1 MKRFDKKLNAQDI
14 INAIPG
20 GVAIYKVS
28 DIFETVYY
36 SDGVPALSGYSRDEY
51 DLLIKQDAADLIY
64 QEDAAMVIRK
74 IRQVLEAGKSASFE
88 FRKQHRDGHI
98 VWVNVHARKIGEDGG
113 HPLLQC
119 VFHNISAFKQAREEL
134 AHVINSIPGGIAAYD
149 FNDMQNPRR
158 LFCSDGVAKLFG
170 CSDAADL
177 QHYAANPW
185 SMVFKEDYQRVYD
198 AFQHMFISSD
208 TLDLSYRIT
217 RKDQVLEWVHLN
229 GKAINGIFYAV
240 FTGMSD
246 EAKLF
251 QQISNEAA
259 QGIYVIDKK
268 NHDLLYYNENVELFL
283 TGKNNAW
290 GKKCYTALHDKQT
303 PCTFCPLSMIKNI
316 EKPQELTFA
325 NGKSYEIRAK
335 ELEWNG
341 LPAYTLFIN
350 DITDKITSSRKTEQ
364 LEQFYQTLV
373 QNLPG
378 GIAVIRFDMAK
389 KQMLPEYISEG
400 FAAMTGMSTVE
411 AYALYKNDATAG
423 VHPDDLDYIIGRLNQ
438 HLKKHL
444 DTCESIYRL
453 RKKDGSYIWIK
464 NNSSLILRPNEIP
477 LIYAVYSDI
486 TKEIEAQNKLRQ
498 KYNDLL
504 LRQQNYPLSNEILSG
519 YCDITA
525 NRILRIYDKTG
536 IDPLQ
541 KFGFERQNFFKGL
554 ATLIESPEERQHFLN
569 TFLNAPL
576 LEKFAQGINSQELE
590 CFIRMPHDN
599 SGHYLKCV
607 INMIES
613 PDNGHTIGVLSV
625 LDLTQFKINDQISM
639 HLAHAHYDFIATC
652 DFNSDSYQ
660 LFFTNSKANLMPPE
674 QGSYSKNIVAF
685 LQTFTVPKDREFCM
699 EMFDPANMQ
708 RRLYHENSYSFHYSL
723 KDEQGHIYTKN
734 MIVFLIDQRLN
745 KVGMARADITDY
757 VREQRALLN
766 TLAYT
771 FEQLSIINL
780 VTKEFTMYTRKSVL
794 QNLSP
799 YKCADFNRALHKLS
813 LPYTKL
819 AADETA
825 AEKFSLPV
833 ILSRLAE
840 KPQGYEFTLPYLAN
854 DGSEKN
860 KQINVLWGDEGHHTI
875 CLVRC
880 DVTDIISAEK
890 NSRSVLQNALDL
902 AQEANRAKT
911 DFLSAMS
918 HDIRTPMNAII
929 GMTDLALD
937 DLDNRQHLSEY
948 LDIIK
953 SSSSHLLT
961 LINDILDMSRIEKGK
976 LKLARTSFN
985 LSVEIDRFCSR
996 YQLLMDKNSLNF
1008 LHNAE
1013 LLHCNCIG
1021 DTAQLQRIWD
1031 NLVSNACK
1039 FTPPG
1044 GTVTFSA
1051 CELPSDNERLGW
1063 YKFTISDTGI
1073 GIDSE
1078 SLQHLFDP
1086 FFRSSDVISKHIE
1099 GSGLGL
1105 AIVKNI
1111 VDYKGGTIS
1120 VTSRQGEGTTFTVT
1134 LPLHFDTAA
1143 EHPVEKPTHTFG
1155 SADFDFSGKSLLLA
1169 EDHPINQKV
1178 AELILEKTGAA
1189 VTIVENGLQC
1199 TELFTGSAK
1208 GSFDA
1213 ILMDIQMPVMNGYEA
1228 AQAIRSS
1235 THPQSATIPII
1246 AMTAN
1251 AFAEDIKNALS
1262 AGMNAHIAKPIDPQ
1276 KLYQNAKTLLRIYVT
1291 VFLHFDYRLA
1301 QLQTSRVSQIK
1312 KTPEKS
1318 RITSVTKALRPGAC
1332 SWIYSSLTA
1341 AAKPK
1346 NKIYPVAVR

>member
-723 KDEQGHIYTKN
+723 KDEQGHIYPKN

-1276 KLYQNAKTLLRIYVT
+1276 KLYETLAAY
-1291 VFLHFDYRLA
+1291 
-1301 QLQTSRVSQIK
+1301 IK
-1312 KTPEKS
+1312 
-1318 RITSVTKALRPGAC
+1318 
-1332 SWIYSSLTA
+1332 
-1341 AAKPK
+1341 
-1346 NKIYPVAVR
+1346 

>member
-1 MKRFDKKLNAQDI
+1 MSSCLSGGGSAMKRFDKKLNAQDI

-28 DIFETVYY
+28 DIFETAYY

-325 NGKSYEIRAK
+325 NGKSYEIRGK

-400 FAAMTGMSTVE
+400 FAAMTGMSTDE

-464 NNSSLILRPNEIP
+464 NNSSLILSPNEIP

-1008 LHNAE
+1008 LHNTE

-1178 AELILEKTGAA
+1178 AKLILEKTGAA

-1276 KLYQNAKTLLRIYVT
+1276 KLYETLAAY
-1291 VFLHFDYRLA
+1291 
-1301 QLQTSRVSQIK
+1301 IK
-1312 KTPEKS
+1312 
-1318 RITSVTKALRPGAC
+1318 
-1332 SWIYSSLTA
+1332 
-1341 AAKPK
+1341 
-1346 NKIYPVAVR
+1346 

>member
-364 LEQFYQTLV
+364 LQQFYQTLV

-1235 THPQSATIPII
+1235 THPQPATIPII

-1276 KLYQNAKTLLRIYVT
+1276 KLYETLAAY
-1291 VFLHFDYRLA
+1291 
-1301 QLQTSRVSQIK
+1301 IK
-1312 KTPEKS
+1312 
-1318 RITSVTKALRPGAC
+1318 
-1332 SWIYSSLTA
+1332 
-1341 AAKPK
+1341 
-1346 NKIYPVAVR
+1346 

>member
-1 MKRFDKKLNAQDI
+1 MSSCLSGGGSAMKRFDKKLNAQDI

-400 FAAMTGMSTVE
+400 FAAMTGMSTDE

-464 NNSSLILRPNEIP
+464 NNSSLILSPNEIP

-1008 LHNAE
+1008 LHNTE

-1073 GIDSE
+1073 GINSE

-1235 THPQSATIPII
+1235 THPQSAMIPII

-1276 KLYQNAKTLLRIYVT
+1276 KLYETLAAY
-1291 VFLHFDYRLA
+1291 
-1301 QLQTSRVSQIK
+1301 IK
-1312 KTPEKS
+1312 
-1318 RITSVTKALRPGAC
+1318 
-1332 SWIYSSLTA
+1332 
-1341 AAKPK
+1341 
-1346 NKIYPVAVR
+1346 

>member
-316 EKPQELTFA
+316 EKPQELTFS

-400 FAAMTGMSTVE
+400 FAAMTGMSTDE

-464 NNSSLILRPNEIP
+464 NNSSLILSPNEIP

-554 ATLIESPEERQHFLN
+554 ATLIESPEEREHFLN

-674 QGSYSKNIVAF
+674 QGSYSENIVAF

-961 LINDILDMSRIEKGK
+961 LINNILDMSRIEKGK

-1276 KLYQNAKTLLRIYVT
+1276 KLYETLAAY
-1291 VFLHFDYRLA
+1291 
-1301 QLQTSRVSQIK
+1301 IK
-1312 KTPEKS
+1312 
-1318 RITSVTKALRPGAC
+1318 
-1332 SWIYSSLTA
+1332 
-1341 AAKPK
+1341 
-1346 NKIYPVAVR
+1346 

>member
-316 EKPQELTFA
+316 EKPQELTFS

-364 LEQFYQTLV
+364 LDQFYQTLV

-400 FAAMTGMSTVE
+400 FAAMTGMSTDE

-464 NNSSLILRPNEIP
+464 NNSSLILSPNEIP

-554 ATLIESPEERQHFLN
+554 ATLIESPEEREHFLN

-674 QGSYSKNIVAF
+674 QGSYSENIVAF

-911 DFLSAMS
+911 DFLSALS

-1276 KLYQNAKTLLRIYVT
+1276 KLYETLAAY
-1291 VFLHFDYRLA
+1291 
-1301 QLQTSRVSQIK
+1301 IK
-1312 KTPEKS
+1312 
-1318 RITSVTKALRPGAC
+1318 
-1332 SWIYSSLTA
+1332 
-1341 AAKPK
+1341 
-1346 NKIYPVAVR
+1346 

>member
-208 TLDLSYRIT
+208 TLDLYYRIT

-259 QGIYVIDKK
+259 HGIYVIDKK

-400 FAAMTGMSTVE
+400 FAAMTGMSTDE

-464 NNSSLILRPNEIP
+464 NNSSLILSPNEIP

-1143 EHPVEKPTHTFG
+1143 EHSVEKPTHTFG

-1213 ILMDIQMPVMNGYEA
+1213 ILIDIQMPVMNGYEA

-1276 KLYQNAKTLLRIYVT
+1276 KLYETLAAY
-1291 VFLHFDYRLA
+1291 
-1301 QLQTSRVSQIK
+1301 IK
-1312 KTPEKS
+1312 
-1318 RITSVTKALRPGAC
+1318 
-1332 SWIYSSLTA
+1332 
-1341 AAKPK
+1341 
-1346 NKIYPVAVR
+1346 

>member
-74 IRQVLEAGKSASFE
+74 IRQVLEAGKSVSFE

-400 FAAMTGMSTVE
+400 FAAMTGMSTDE

-464 NNSSLILRPNEIP
+464 NNSSLILSPNEIP

-1276 KLYQNAKTLLRIYVT
+1276 KLYETLAAY
-1291 VFLHFDYRLA
+1291 
-1301 QLQTSRVSQIK
+1301 IK
-1312 KTPEKS
+1312 
-1318 RITSVTKALRPGAC
+1318 
-1332 SWIYSSLTA
+1332 
-1341 AAKPK
+1341 
-1346 NKIYPVAVR
+1346 

>member
-400 FAAMTGMSTVE
+400 FAAMTGMSTDE

-464 NNSSLILRPNEIP
+464 NNSSLILSPNEIP

-504 LRQQNYPLSNEILSG
+504 LRQKNYPLSNEILSG

-590 CFIRMPHDN
+590 CFIRMSHDN

-1008 LHNAE
+1008 LHNTE

-1213 ILMDIQMPVMNGYEA
+1213 ILMDIQMPIMNGYEA

-1276 KLYQNAKTLLRIYVT
+1276 KLYETLAAY
-1291 VFLHFDYRLA
+1291 
-1301 QLQTSRVSQIK
+1301 IK
-1312 KTPEKS
+1312 
-1318 RITSVTKALRPGAC
+1318 
-1332 SWIYSSLTA
+1332 
-1341 AAKPK
+1341 
-1346 NKIYPVAVR
+1346 

>member
-316 EKPQELTFA
+316 EKPQELTFS

-400 FAAMTGMSTVE
+400 FAAMTGMSTDE
-411 AYALYKNDATAG
+411 AYALYKNDTTAG

-464 NNSSLILRPNEIP
+464 NNSSLILSPNEIP

-554 ATLIESPEERQHFLN
+554 ATLIESPEEREHFLN

-674 QGSYSKNIVAF
+674 QGSYSENIVAF

-1276 KLYQNAKTLLRIYVT
+1276 KLYETLAAY
-1291 VFLHFDYRLA
+1291 
-1301 QLQTSRVSQIK
+1301 IK
-1312 KTPEKS
+1312 
-1318 RITSVTKALRPGAC
+1318 
-1332 SWIYSSLTA
+1332 
-1341 AAKPK
+1341 
-1346 NKIYPVAVR
+1346 

>member
-400 FAAMTGMSTVE
+400 FAAMTGMSTDE

-464 NNSSLILRPNEIP
+464 NNSSLILSPNEIP

-504 LRQQNYPLSNEILSG
+504 LRQKNYPLSNEILSG

-937 DLDNRQHLSEY
+937 DLDNRQHISEY

-1008 LHNAE
+1008 LHNTE

-1120 VTSRQGEGTTFTVT
+1120 VASKPGEGTTFTVT

-1276 KLYQNAKTLLRIYVT
+1276 KLYETLAAY
-1291 VFLHFDYRLA
+1291 
-1301 QLQTSRVSQIK
+1301 IK
-1312 KTPEKS
+1312 
-1318 RITSVTKALRPGAC
+1318 
-1332 SWIYSSLTA
+1332 
-1341 AAKPK
+1341 
-1346 NKIYPVAVR
+1346 

>member
-400 FAAMTGMSTVE
+400 FAAMTGMSTDE

-464 NNSSLILRPNEIP
+464 NNSSLILSPNEIP

-504 LRQQNYPLSNEILSG
+504 LRQKNYPLSNEILSG

-745 KVGMARADITDY
+745 KVGMAHITDY

-1008 LHNAE
+1008 LHNTE

-1276 KLYQNAKTLLRIYVT
+1276 KLYETLAAY
-1291 VFLHFDYRLA
+1291 
-1301 QLQTSRVSQIK
+1301 IK
-1312 KTPEKS
+1312 
-1318 RITSVTKALRPGAC
+1318 
-1332 SWIYSSLTA
+1332 
-1341 AAKPK
+1341 
-1346 NKIYPVAVR
+1346 

>member
-464 NNSSLILRPNEIP
+464 NNSSLILSPNEIP

-1008 LHNAE
+1008 LHNTE

-1086 FFRSSDVISKHIE
+1086 FFRSGDVINKHIE

-1276 KLYQNAKTLLRIYVT
+1276 KLYETLAAY
-1291 VFLHFDYRLA
+1291 
-1301 QLQTSRVSQIK
+1301 IK
-1312 KTPEKS
+1312 
-1318 RITSVTKALRPGAC
+1318 
-1332 SWIYSSLTA
+1332 
-1341 AAKPK
+1341 
-1346 NKIYPVAVR
+1346 

>member
-51 DLLIKQDAADLIY
+51 DLLIKQDASDLIY

-880 DVTDIISAEK
+880 DVTDIIRAEK
-890 NSRSVLQNALDL
+890 NSRSVLQNSLDL

-1276 KLYQNAKTLLRIYVT
+1276 KLYETLAAY
-1291 VFLHFDYRLA
+1291 
-1301 QLQTSRVSQIK
+1301 IK
-1312 KTPEKS
+1312 
-1318 RITSVTKALRPGAC
+1318 
-1332 SWIYSSLTA
+1332 
-1341 AAKPK
+1341 
-1346 NKIYPVAVR
+1346 

>member
-1 MKRFDKKLNAQDI
+1 MSSCLSGGGSAMKRFDKKLNAQDI

-51 DLLIKQDAADLIY
+51 DLLIKQDASDLIY

-316 EKPQELTFA
+316 EKPQELTFS

-400 FAAMTGMSTVE
+400 FAAMTGMSTDE

-464 NNSSLILRPNEIP
+464 NNSSLILSPNEIP

-486 TKEIEAQNKLRQ
+486 TKEIAAQNKLRQ

-576 LEKFAQGINSQELE
+576 LGKFAQGINSQELE

-1276 KLYQNAKTLLRIYVT
+1276 KLYETLAAY
-1291 VFLHFDYRLA
+1291 
-1301 QLQTSRVSQIK
+1301 IK
-1312 KTPEKS
+1312 
-1318 RITSVTKALRPGAC
+1318 
-1332 SWIYSSLTA
+1332 
-1341 AAKPK
+1341 
-1346 NKIYPVAVR
+1346 

>member
-1 MKRFDKKLNAQDI
+1 MSSCLSGGGSAMKRFDKKLNAQDI

-316 EKPQELTFA
+316 EKPQELTFS

-400 FAAMTGMSTVE
+400 FAAMTGMSTDE

-464 NNSSLILRPNEIP
+464 NNSSLILSPNEIP

-525 NRILRIYDKTG
+525 NRILHIYDKTG

-1008 LHNAE
+1008 LHNTE

-1120 VTSRQGEGTTFTVT
+1120 VASKPGEGTTFTVT

-1276 KLYQNAKTLLRIYVT
+1276 KLYETLAAY
-1291 VFLHFDYRLA
+1291 
-1301 QLQTSRVSQIK
+1301 IK
-1312 KTPEKS
+1312 
-1318 RITSVTKALRPGAC
+1318 
-1332 SWIYSSLTA
+1332 
-1341 AAKPK
+1341 
-1346 NKIYPVAVR
+1346 

>member
-316 EKPQELTFA
+316 EKPQELTFS

-400 FAAMTGMSTVE
+400 FAAMTGMSTDE

-464 NNSSLILRPNEIP
+464 NNSSLILSPNEIP

-486 TKEIEAQNKLRQ
+486 TKEIAAQNKLRQ

-1008 LHNAE
+1008 LHNTE

-1063 YKFTISDTGI
+1063 SKFTISDTGI

-1235 THPQSATIPII
+1235 IHPQSATIPII

-1276 KLYQNAKTLLRIYVT
+1276 KLYETLAAY
-1291 VFLHFDYRLA
+1291 
-1301 QLQTSRVSQIK
+1301 IK
-1312 KTPEKS
+1312 
-1318 RITSVTKALRPGAC
+1318 
-1332 SWIYSSLTA
+1332 
-1341 AAKPK
+1341 
-1346 NKIYPVAVR
+1346 

>member
-1 MKRFDKKLNAQDI
+1 
-14 INAIPG
+14 
-20 GVAIYKVS
+20 
-28 DIFETVYY
+28 
-36 SDGVPALSGYSRDEY
+36 
-51 DLLIKQDAADLIY
+51 
-64 QEDAAMVIRK
+64 
-74 IRQVLEAGKSASFE
+74 
-88 FRKQHRDGHI
+88 
-98 VWVNVHARKIGEDGG
+98 
-113 HPLLQC
+113 
-119 VFHNISAFKQAREEL
+119 
-134 AHVINSIPGGIAAYD
+134 
-149 FNDMQNPRR
+149 
-158 LFCSDGVAKLFG
+158 
-170 CSDAADL
+170 
-177 QHYAANPW
+177 
-185 SMVFKEDYQRVYD
+185 
-198 AFQHMFISSD
+198 
-208 TLDLSYRIT
+208 
-217 RKDQVLEWVHLN
+217 
-229 GKAINGIFYAV
+229 
-240 FTGMSD
+240 
-246 EAKLF
+246 
-251 QQISNEAA
+251 
-259 QGIYVIDKK
+259 
-268 NHDLLYYNENVELFL
+268 
-283 TGKNNAW
+283 
-290 GKKCYTALHDKQT
+290 
-303 PCTFCPLSMIKNI
+303 
-316 EKPQELTFA
+316 
-325 NGKSYEIRAK
+325 
-335 ELEWNG
+335 
-341 LPAYTLFIN
+341 
-350 DITDKITSSRKTEQ
+350 
-364 LEQFYQTLV
+364 
-373 QNLPG
+373 
-378 GIAVIRFDMAK
+378 
-389 KQMLPEYISEG
+389 
-400 FAAMTGMSTVE
+400 
-411 AYALYKNDATAG
+411 
-423 VHPDDLDYIIGRLNQ
+423 
-438 HLKKHL
+438 
-444 DTCESIYRL
+444 
-453 RKKDGSYIWIK
+453 
-464 NNSSLILRPNEIP
+464 
-477 LIYAVYSDI
+477 
-486 TKEIEAQNKLRQ
+486 
-498 KYNDLL
+498 
-504 LRQQNYPLSNEILSG
+504 
-519 YCDITA
+519 
-525 NRILRIYDKTG
+525 
-536 IDPLQ
+536 
-541 KFGFERQNFFKGL
+541 
-554 ATLIESPEERQHFLN
+554 
-569 TFLNAPL
+569 
-576 LEKFAQGINSQELE
+576 
-590 CFIRMPHDN
+590 
-599 SGHYLKCV
+599 
-607 INMIES
+607 MIES

-708 RRLYHENSYSFHYSL
+708 RRLCHENSYSFHYSL

-840 KPQGYEFTLPYLAN
+840 KPLGYEFTLPYLAN
-854 DGSEKN
+854 DGSEKH

-1008 LHNAE
+1008 LHNTE

-1276 KLYQNAKTLLRIYVT
+1276 KLYETLAAY
-1291 VFLHFDYRLA
+1291 
-1301 QLQTSRVSQIK
+1301 IK
-1312 KTPEKS
+1312 
-1318 RITSVTKALRPGAC
+1318 
-1332 SWIYSSLTA
+1332 
-1341 AAKPK
+1341 
-1346 NKIYPVAVR
+1346 

>member
-996 YQLLMDKNSLNF
+996 YQLLMDKNSLKF

-1013 LLHCNCIG
+1013 LLHSSCIG

-1276 KLYQNAKTLLRIYVT
+1276 KLYETLAAY
-1291 VFLHFDYRLA
+1291 
-1301 QLQTSRVSQIK
+1301 IK
-1312 KTPEKS
+1312 
-1318 RITSVTKALRPGAC
+1318 
-1332 SWIYSSLTA
+1332 
-1341 AAKPK
+1341 
-1346 NKIYPVAVR
+1346 

>member
-400 FAAMTGMSTVE
+400 FAAMTGMSTDE

-423 VHPDDLDYIIGRLNQ
+423 IHPDDLDYIIGRLNQ

-464 NNSSLILRPNEIP
+464 NNSSLILSPNEIP

-1008 LHNAE
+1008 LHNTE

-1276 KLYQNAKTLLRIYVT
+1276 KLYETLAAY
-1291 VFLHFDYRLA
+1291 
-1301 QLQTSRVSQIK
+1301 IK
-1312 KTPEKS
+1312 
-1318 RITSVTKALRPGAC
+1318 
-1332 SWIYSSLTA
+1332 
-1341 AAKPK
+1341 
-1346 NKIYPVAVR
+1346 

>member
-400 FAAMTGMSTVE
+400 FAAMTGMSTDE

-1008 LHNAE
+1008 LHNTE

-1213 ILMDIQMPVMNGYEA
+1213 ILMDIQMPIMNGYEA

-1276 KLYQNAKTLLRIYVT
+1276 KLYETLAAY
-1291 VFLHFDYRLA
+1291 
-1301 QLQTSRVSQIK
+1301 IK
-1312 KTPEKS
+1312 
-1318 RITSVTKALRPGAC
+1318 
-1332 SWIYSSLTA
+1332 
-1341 AAKPK
+1341 
-1346 NKIYPVAVR
+1346 

>member
-36 SDGVPALSGYSRDEY
+36 SDGVPALSGYSRNEY

-316 EKPQELTFA
+316 EKPQELTFS

-400 FAAMTGMSTVE
+400 FAAMTGMSTDE

-464 NNSSLILRPNEIP
+464 NNSSLILSPNEIP

-498 KYNDLL
+498 KYNALL

-625 LDLTQFKINDQISM
+625 LDLTQFKIKDQISM

-799 YKCADFNRALHKLS
+799 YKCTDFNRALHKLS

-996 YQLLMDKNSLNF
+996 YQLLMDKNTLNF

-1276 KLYQNAKTLLRIYVT
+1276 KLYETLAAY
-1291 VFLHFDYRLA
+1291 
-1301 QLQTSRVSQIK
+1301 IK
-1312 KTPEKS
+1312 
-1318 RITSVTKALRPGAC
+1318 
-1332 SWIYSSLTA
+1332 
-1341 AAKPK
+1341 
-1346 NKIYPVAVR
+1346 

>member
-303 PCTFCPLSMIKNI
+303 PCTFCPLSIIKNI

-400 FAAMTGMSTVE
+400 FAAMTGMSNDE

-464 NNSSLILRPNEIP
+464 NNSSLILSPNEIP

-652 DFNSDSYQ
+652 DFNIDSY
-660 LFFTNSKANLMPPE
+660 
-674 QGSYSKNIVAF
+674 
-685 LQTFTVPKDREFCM
+685 
-699 EMFDPANMQ
+699 
-708 RRLYHENSYSFHYSL
+708 
-723 KDEQGHIYTKN
+723 
-734 MIVFLIDQRLN
+734 
-745 KVGMARADITDY
+745 
-757 VREQRALLN
+757 
-766 TLAYT
+766 
-771 FEQLSIINL
+771 
-780 VTKEFTMYTRKSVL
+780 
-794 QNLSP
+794 
-799 YKCADFNRALHKLS
+799 
-813 LPYTKL
+813 
-819 AADETA
+819 
-825 AEKFSLPV
+825 
-833 ILSRLAE
+833 
-840 KPQGYEFTLPYLAN
+840 
-854 DGSEKN
+854 
-860 KQINVLWGDEGHHTI
+860 
-875 CLVRC
+875 
-880 DVTDIISAEK
+880 
-890 NSRSVLQNALDL
+890 
-902 AQEANRAKT
+902 
-911 DFLSAMS
+911 
-918 HDIRTPMNAII
+918 
-929 GMTDLALD
+929 
-937 DLDNRQHLSEY
+937 
-948 LDIIK
+948 
-953 SSSSHLLT
+953 
-961 LINDILDMSRIEKGK
+961 
-976 LKLARTSFN
+976 
-985 LSVEIDRFCSR
+985 
-996 YQLLMDKNSLNF
+996 
-1008 LHNAE
+1008 
-1013 LLHCNCIG
+1013 
-1021 DTAQLQRIWD
+1021 
-1031 NLVSNACK
+1031 
-1039 FTPPG
+1039 
-1044 GTVTFSA
+1044 
-1051 CELPSDNERLGW
+1051 
-1063 YKFTISDTGI
+1063 
-1073 GIDSE
+1073 
-1078 SLQHLFDP
+1078 
-1086 FFRSSDVISKHIE
+1086 
-1099 GSGLGL
+1099 
-1105 AIVKNI
+1105 
-1111 VDYKGGTIS
+1111 
-1120 VTSRQGEGTTFTVT
+1120 
-1134 LPLHFDTAA
+1134 
-1143 EHPVEKPTHTFG
+1143 
-1155 SADFDFSGKSLLLA
+1155 
-1169 EDHPINQKV
+1169 
-1178 AELILEKTGAA
+1178 
-1189 VTIVENGLQC
+1189 
-1199 TELFTGSAK
+1199 
-1208 GSFDA
+1208 
-1213 ILMDIQMPVMNGYEA
+1213 
-1228 AQAIRSS
+1228 
-1235 THPQSATIPII
+1235 
-1246 AMTAN
+1246 
-1251 AFAEDIKNALS
+1251 
-1262 AGMNAHIAKPIDPQ
+1262 
-1276 KLYQNAKTLLRIYVT
+1276 
-1291 VFLHFDYRLA
+1291 
-1301 QLQTSRVSQIK
+1301 
-1312 KTPEKS
+1312 
-1318 RITSVTKALRPGAC
+1318 
-1332 SWIYSSLTA
+1332 
-1341 AAKPK
+1341 
-1346 NKIYPVAVR
+1346 

>member
-316 EKPQELTFA
+316 EKPQELTFS

-400 FAAMTGMSTVE
+400 FAAMTGMSTDE

-464 NNSSLILRPNEIP
+464 NNSSLILSPNEIP

-504 LRQQNYPLSNEILSG
+504 LRQKNYPLSNEILSG

-1008 LHNAE
+1008 LHNTE

-1276 KLYQNAKTLLRIYVT
+1276 KLYETLAAY
-1291 VFLHFDYRLA
+1291 
-1301 QLQTSRVSQIK
+1301 IK
-1312 KTPEKS
+1312 
-1318 RITSVTKALRPGAC
+1318 
-1332 SWIYSSLTA
+1332 
-1341 AAKPK
+1341 
-1346 NKIYPVAVR
+1346 

>member
-325 NGKSYEIRAK
+325 NDKSYEIRAK

-400 FAAMTGMSTVE
+400 FAAMTGMSNDE

-1276 KLYQNAKTLLRIYVT
+1276 KLYETLAAY
-1291 VFLHFDYRLA
+1291 
-1301 QLQTSRVSQIK
+1301 IK
-1312 KTPEKS
+1312 
-1318 RITSVTKALRPGAC
+1318 
-1332 SWIYSSLTA
+1332 
-1341 AAKPK
+1341 
-1346 NKIYPVAVR
+1346 

>member
-217 RKDQVLEWVHLN
+217 RKDQVLEWVRLN

-400 FAAMTGMSTVE
+400 FAAMTGMSTDE

-464 NNSSLILRPNEIP
+464 NNSSLILSPNEIP

-1008 LHNAE
+1008 LHNTE

-1213 ILMDIQMPVMNGYEA
+1213 ILMDIQMPIMNGYEA

-1276 KLYQNAKTLLRIYVT
+1276 KLYETLAAY
-1291 VFLHFDYRLA
+1291 
-1301 QLQTSRVSQIK
+1301 IK
-1312 KTPEKS
+1312 
-1318 RITSVTKALRPGAC
+1318 
-1332 SWIYSSLTA
+1332 
-1341 AAKPK
+1341 
-1346 NKIYPVAVR
+1346 

>member
-400 FAAMTGMSTVE
+400 FAAMTGMSTDE

-464 NNSSLILRPNEIP
+464 NNSSLILSPNEIP

-504 LRQQNYPLSNEILSG
+504 LRQKNYPLSNEILSG

-1008 LHNAE
+1008 LHNTE

-1213 ILMDIQMPVMNGYEA
+1213 ILMDIQMPIMNGYEA

-1276 KLYQNAKTLLRIYVT
+1276 KLYETLAAY
-1291 VFLHFDYRLA
+1291 
-1301 QLQTSRVSQIK
+1301 IK
-1312 KTPEKS
+1312 
-1318 RITSVTKALRPGAC
+1318 
-1332 SWIYSSLTA
+1332 
-1341 AAKPK
+1341 
-1346 NKIYPVAVR
+1346 

>member
-1 MKRFDKKLNAQDI
+1 MSSCLSGGGSAMKRFDKKLNAQDI

-400 FAAMTGMSTVE
+400 FAAMTGMSTDE

-464 NNSSLILRPNEIP
+464 NNSSLILSPNEIP

-486 TKEIEAQNKLRQ
+486 TKEIAAQNKLRQ

-590 CFIRMPHDN
+590 CFIRMSHDN

-1235 THPQSATIPII
+1235 IHPQSATIPII

-1276 KLYQNAKTLLRIYVT
+1276 KLYETLAAY
-1291 VFLHFDYRLA
+1291 
-1301 QLQTSRVSQIK
+1301 IK
-1312 KTPEKS
+1312 
-1318 RITSVTKALRPGAC
+1318 
-1332 SWIYSSLTA
+1332 
-1341 AAKPK
+1341 
-1346 NKIYPVAVR
+1346 

>member
-64 QEDAAMVIRK
+64 QEDAAMVILK

-400 FAAMTGMSTVE
+400 FAAMTGMSTDE

-464 NNSSLILRPNEIP
+464 NNSSLILSPNEIP
-477 LIYAVYSDI
+477 LVYAVYSDI

-1008 LHNAE
+1008 LHNTE

-1276 KLYQNAKTLLRIYVT
+1276 KLYETLAAY
-1291 VFLHFDYRLA
+1291 
-1301 QLQTSRVSQIK
+1301 IK
-1312 KTPEKS
+1312 
-1318 RITSVTKALRPGAC
+1318 
-1332 SWIYSSLTA
+1332 
-1341 AAKPK
+1341 
-1346 NKIYPVAVR
+1346 

>member
-268 NHDLLYYNENVELFL
+268 NHDLLYYNENVDLFL
-283 TGKNNAW
+283 SGKNNIW
-290 GKKCYTALHDKQT
+290 GQKCYTALHNKQA
-303 PCTFCPLSMIKNI
+303 PCTFCPLPVIKNSH
-316 EKPQELTFA
+316 KPQELTFA

-400 FAAMTGMSTVE
+400 FAAMTGMSTDE

-423 VHPDDLDYIIGRLNQ
+423 VHPDDLDYIIDRLNQ
-438 HLKKHL
+438 HLKNHL

-464 NNSSLILRPNEIP
+464 NNSSLILSPNEIP

-486 TKEIEAQNKLRQ
+486 TKEREAQNKLRQ
-498 KYNDLL
+498 KYNDIL
-504 LRQQNYPLSNEILSG
+504 LRQQNYPLSNEIISG

-525 NRILRIYDKTG
+525 SRILRIYDKTG

-625 LDLTQFKINDQISM
+625 LDLTQFKINDQVSM

-708 RRLYHENSYSFHYSL
+708 RRLCHENSYSFHYSL

-734 MIVFLIDQRLN
+734 MIIFLIDQRLN

-840 KPQGYEFTLPYLAN
+840 KPLGYEFTLPYLAN
-854 DGSEKN
+854 DGSEKH

-929 GMTDLALD
+929 GMTDLVLD

-1134 LPLHFDTAA
+1134 LPLHFDTEA

-1276 KLYQNAKTLLRIYVT
+1276 KLYETLAAY
-1291 VFLHFDYRLA
+1291 
-1301 QLQTSRVSQIK
+1301 IK
-1312 KTPEKS
+1312 
-1318 RITSVTKALRPGAC
+1318 
-1332 SWIYSSLTA
+1332 
-1341 AAKPK
+1341 
-1346 NKIYPVAVR
+1346 

>member
-316 EKPQELTFA
+316 EKTQELTFA

-400 FAAMTGMSTVE
+400 FAAMTGMSTDE

-464 NNSSLILRPNEIP
+464 NNSSLILSPNEIP

-590 CFIRMPHDN
+590 CFIRMSHDN

-1235 THPQSATIPII
+1235 IHPQSATIPII

-1276 KLYQNAKTLLRIYVT
+1276 KLYETLAAY
-1291 VFLHFDYRLA
+1291 
-1301 QLQTSRVSQIK
+1301 IK
-1312 KTPEKS
+1312 
-1318 RITSVTKALRPGAC
+1318 
-1332 SWIYSSLTA
+1332 
-1341 AAKPK
+1341 
-1346 NKIYPVAVR
+1346 

>member
-1 MKRFDKKLNAQDI
+1 MSSCLSGGGSAMKRFDKKLNAQDI

-316 EKPQELTFA
+316 EKPQELTFS

-400 FAAMTGMSTVE
+400 FAAMTGMSTDE

-464 NNSSLILRPNEIP
+464 NNSSLILSPNEIP

-498 KYNDLL
+498 KYNDIL

-525 NRILRIYDKTG
+525 SRILRIYDKTG

-554 ATLIESPEERQHFLN
+554 ATFIESPEERQHFLN

-576 LEKFAQGINSQELE
+576 LEKFAQGINRQELE

-625 LDLTQFKINDQISM
+625 LDLTQFKINDQVSM

-708 RRLYHENSYSFHYSL
+708 RRLCHENSYSFHYSL

-840 KPQGYEFTLPYLAN
+840 KPLGYEFTLPYLAN

-937 DLDNRQHLSEY
+937 DLGNRQHLSEY

-1134 LPLHFDTAA
+1134 LPLHFDTEA

-1199 TELFTGSAK
+1199 TELFTGSTK

-1276 KLYQNAKTLLRIYVT
+1276 KLYETLAAY
-1291 VFLHFDYRLA
+1291 
-1301 QLQTSRVSQIK
+1301 IK
-1312 KTPEKS
+1312 
-1318 RITSVTKALRPGAC
+1318 
-1332 SWIYSSLTA
+1332 
-1341 AAKPK
+1341 
-1346 NKIYPVAVR
+1346 

>member
-64 QEDAAMVIRK
+64 QEDAAMVILK

-400 FAAMTGMSTVE
+400 FAAMTGMSTDE

-464 NNSSLILRPNEIP
+464 NNSSLILSPNEIP

-1008 LHNAE
+1008 LHNTE

-1276 KLYQNAKTLLRIYVT
+1276 KLYETLAAY
-1291 VFLHFDYRLA
+1291 
-1301 QLQTSRVSQIK
+1301 IK
-1312 KTPEKS
+1312 
-1318 RITSVTKALRPGAC
+1318 
-1332 SWIYSSLTA
+1332 
-1341 AAKPK
+1341 
-1346 NKIYPVAVR
+1346 

>member
-316 EKPQELTFA
+316 EKPQELTFS

-400 FAAMTGMSTVE
+400 FAAMTGMSTDE

-464 NNSSLILRPNEIP
+464 NNSSLILSPNEIP

-486 TKEIEAQNKLRQ
+486 TKEIAAQNKLRQ

-1031 NLVSNACK
+1031 NLVSHACK

-1276 KLYQNAKTLLRIYVT
+1276 KLYETLAAY
-1291 VFLHFDYRLA
+1291 
-1301 QLQTSRVSQIK
+1301 IK
-1312 KTPEKS
+1312 
-1318 RITSVTKALRPGAC
+1318 
-1332 SWIYSSLTA
+1332 
-1341 AAKPK
+1341 
-1346 NKIYPVAVR
+1346 

>member
-400 FAAMTGMSTVE
+400 FAAMTGMSTDE

-464 NNSSLILRPNEIP
+464 NNSSLILSPNEIP

-745 KVGMARADITDY
+745 KVGMARADIKDY

-1008 LHNAE
+1008 LHNTE

-1213 ILMDIQMPVMNGYEA
+1213 ILMDIQMPIMNGYEA

-1276 KLYQNAKTLLRIYVT
+1276 KLYETLAAY
-1291 VFLHFDYRLA
+1291 
-1301 QLQTSRVSQIK
+1301 IK
-1312 KTPEKS
+1312 
-1318 RITSVTKALRPGAC
+1318 
-1332 SWIYSSLTA
+1332 
-1341 AAKPK
+1341 
-1346 NKIYPVAVR
+1346 

>member
-400 FAAMTGMSTVE
+400 FAAMTGMSTDE

-464 NNSSLILRPNEIP
+464 NNSSLILSPNEIP

-554 ATLIESPEERQHFLN
+554 ATLIESPEEREHFLN

-674 QGSYSKNIVAF
+674 QGSYSENIVAF

-1213 ILMDIQMPVMNGYEA
+1213 ILMDIQMPIMNGYEA

-1276 KLYQNAKTLLRIYVT
+1276 KLYETLAAY
-1291 VFLHFDYRLA
+1291 
-1301 QLQTSRVSQIK
+1301 IK
-1312 KTPEKS
+1312 
-1318 RITSVTKALRPGAC
+1318 
-1332 SWIYSSLTA
+1332 
-1341 AAKPK
+1341 
-1346 NKIYPVAVR
+1346 

>member
-1 MKRFDKKLNAQDI
+1 MSSCLSGGGSAMKRFDKKLNAQDI

-303 PCTFCPLSMIKNI
+303 PCTFCPLSIIKNI

-400 FAAMTGMSTVE
+400 FAAMTGMSNDE

-464 NNSSLILRPNEIP
+464 NNSSLILSPNEIP

-652 DFNSDSYQ
+652 DFNIDSY
-660 LFFTNSKANLMPPE
+660 
-674 QGSYSKNIVAF
+674 
-685 LQTFTVPKDREFCM
+685 
-699 EMFDPANMQ
+699 
-708 RRLYHENSYSFHYSL
+708 
-723 KDEQGHIYTKN
+723 
-734 MIVFLIDQRLN
+734 
-745 KVGMARADITDY
+745 
-757 VREQRALLN
+757 
-766 TLAYT
+766 
-771 FEQLSIINL
+771 
-780 VTKEFTMYTRKSVL
+780 
-794 QNLSP
+794 
-799 YKCADFNRALHKLS
+799 
-813 LPYTKL
+813 
-819 AADETA
+819 
-825 AEKFSLPV
+825 
-833 ILSRLAE
+833 
-840 KPQGYEFTLPYLAN
+840 
-854 DGSEKN
+854 
-860 KQINVLWGDEGHHTI
+860 
-875 CLVRC
+875 
-880 DVTDIISAEK
+880 
-890 NSRSVLQNALDL
+890 
-902 AQEANRAKT
+902 
-911 DFLSAMS
+911 
-918 HDIRTPMNAII
+918 
-929 GMTDLALD
+929 
-937 DLDNRQHLSEY
+937 
-948 LDIIK
+948 
-953 SSSSHLLT
+953 
-961 LINDILDMSRIEKGK
+961 
-976 LKLARTSFN
+976 
-985 LSVEIDRFCSR
+985 
-996 YQLLMDKNSLNF
+996 
-1008 LHNAE
+1008 
-1013 LLHCNCIG
+1013 
-1021 DTAQLQRIWD
+1021 
-1031 NLVSNACK
+1031 
-1039 FTPPG
+1039 
-1044 GTVTFSA
+1044 
-1051 CELPSDNERLGW
+1051 
-1063 YKFTISDTGI
+1063 
-1073 GIDSE
+1073 
-1078 SLQHLFDP
+1078 
-1086 FFRSSDVISKHIE
+1086 
-1099 GSGLGL
+1099 
-1105 AIVKNI
+1105 
-1111 VDYKGGTIS
+1111 
-1120 VTSRQGEGTTFTVT
+1120 
-1134 LPLHFDTAA
+1134 
-1143 EHPVEKPTHTFG
+1143 
-1155 SADFDFSGKSLLLA
+1155 
-1169 EDHPINQKV
+1169 
-1178 AELILEKTGAA
+1178 
-1189 VTIVENGLQC
+1189 
-1199 TELFTGSAK
+1199 
-1208 GSFDA
+1208 
-1213 ILMDIQMPVMNGYEA
+1213 
-1228 AQAIRSS
+1228 
-1235 THPQSATIPII
+1235 
-1246 AMTAN
+1246 
-1251 AFAEDIKNALS
+1251 
-1262 AGMNAHIAKPIDPQ
+1262 
-1276 KLYQNAKTLLRIYVT
+1276 
-1291 VFLHFDYRLA
+1291 
-1301 QLQTSRVSQIK
+1301 
-1312 KTPEKS
+1312 
-1318 RITSVTKALRPGAC
+1318 
-1332 SWIYSSLTA
+1332 
-1341 AAKPK
+1341 
-1346 NKIYPVAVR
+1346 

>member
-185 SMVFKEDYQRVYD
+185 SMVLKEDYQRVYD

-400 FAAMTGMSTVE
+400 FAAMTGMSTDE

-464 NNSSLILRPNEIP
+464 NNSSLILSPNEIP

-1008 LHNAE
+1008 LHNTE

-1213 ILMDIQMPVMNGYEA
+1213 ILMDIQMPIMNGYEA

-1276 KLYQNAKTLLRIYVT
+1276 KLYETLAAY
-1291 VFLHFDYRLA
+1291 
-1301 QLQTSRVSQIK
+1301 IK
-1312 KTPEKS
+1312 
-1318 RITSVTKALRPGAC
+1318 
-1332 SWIYSSLTA
+1332 
-1341 AAKPK
+1341 
-1346 NKIYPVAVR
+1346 